1 MKKVLIVIPTLEQ
14 GGGQKFVMDLVKG
27 IDKEKFQIKI
37 LVYYKNTNSV
47 FDQYA
52 HNNCFDVVYL
62 DKNVGLDITMFKKVK
77 KVVKEYNPDIIHTH
91 LHSMLYLFT
100 SYKKKQVKLHTVH
113 TLAEKEAVGLQGVV
127 RFIAY
132 KLLGVTPVAICG
144 TVADSIS
151 TRHHIDKSKIPVVYN
166 GVDCN
171 RYDIPRVS
179 SDKIRL
185 VTIGNIY
192 DVKNYSFLV
201 DCFSETCKKIDDVTL
216 TIVGDGVLRT
226 DLEQQISNLNLND
239 KVKITGIV
247 PDVENY
253 LSDADI
259 YVASSIFEGLPLS
272 MLEAMS
278 AGLPIVSTNVGGVHD
293 IVENEKNGILI
304 DFGDKLGYVNAMNK
318 LILDSN
324 YRRCLSQKSK
334 ENSLKYD
341 EKLCVKGYE
350 RLYVGSNK

>member
-1 MKKVLIVIPTLEQ
+1 MP
-14 GGGQKFVMDLVKG
+14 F
-27 IDKEKFQIKI
+27 
-37 LVYYKNTNSV
+37 Y
-47 FDQYA
+47 
-52 HNNCFDVVYL
+52 
-62 DKNVGLDITMFKKVK
+62 
-77 KVVKEYNPDIIHTH
+77 
-91 LHSMLYLFT
+91 
-100 SYKKKQVKLHTVH
+100 
-113 TLAEKEAVGLQGVV
+113 
-127 RFIAY
+127 
-132 KLLGVTPVAICG
+132 
-144 TVADSIS
+144 
-151 TRHHIDKSKIPVVYN
+151 
-166 GVDCN
+166 
-171 RYDIPRVS
+171 
-179 SDKIRL
+179 
-185 VTIGNIY
+185 
-192 DVKNYSFLV
+192 
-201 DCFSETCKKIDDVTL
+201 
-216 TIVGDGVLRT
+216 
-226 DLEQQISNLNLND
+226 